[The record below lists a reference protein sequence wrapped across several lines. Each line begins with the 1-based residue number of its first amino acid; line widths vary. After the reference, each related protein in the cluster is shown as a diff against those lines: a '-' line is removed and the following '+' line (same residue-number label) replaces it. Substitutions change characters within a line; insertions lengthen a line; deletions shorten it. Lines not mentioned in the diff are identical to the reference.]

1 MKKTLRCF
9 DLHVLNGKKQKK
21 EKQKVARTCVRF
33 ILLMP
38 KGDTA

>member
-1 MKKTLRCF
+1 MKKALRCF
-9 DLHVLNGKKQKK
+9 DLHVLNGKKKK
-21 EKQKVARTCVRF
+21 EKQKAARTCVRF